1 MPVASSPSDFTAIN
15 VDYSEGRGYYTNIN
29 AVSDLLQIPS
39 FTSLSNPT
47 WIQVGQ
53 IIKRMEGFID
63 DKIGRSFRPI
73 IHHSEYKDFEFT
85 RHPAQAHYGGYV
97 GFVQLTQ
104 MKVRKIISLRVWE
117 GASYRELASAQA
129 SIDLDS
135 SAYNKIRK
143 ITLTLPNNTASWDL
157 FYHGEVGKT
166 ASGTFNSKFG
176 SKTTARDIISLI
188 NEEFPA
194 QTSQFTGATAEKVL
208 LSGTDSIATTDYN
221 ISDFFYAY
229 TDDKDS
235 TKIHISSLLQGDDGS
250 DCTITVTD
258 QVGEDSSTIAI
269 DFTDKEDMRRLGD
282 FWTIGNDGRIFFMKR
297 YPYHQKNS
305 VIVSYVAGNARVPA
319 TVHEATTKLVAA
331 EILRHD
337 DQTILIAETGGNITT
352 KEKYE
357 ILRKEAMEIISSK
370 KDLVYMLD

>member
-1 MPVASSPSDFTAIN
+1 MPVASSPSDFTGIN

-39 FTSLSNPT
+39 FTDGTNPS
-47 WIQVGQ
+47 WVQVGQ

-73 IHHSEYKDFEFT
+73 IWHSEYKDFEFT

-97 GFVQLTQ
+97 GFVQLSQ

-117 GASYRELASAQA
+117 GNNYRELASAQA

-135 SAYNKIRK
+135 SAYNNIRK
-143 ITLTLPNNTASWDL
+143 FTLTLPNNVASWDL
-157 FYHGEVGKT
+157 FYVGEAGKAANT
-166 ASGTFNSKFG
+166 TFNNNLG
-176 SKTTARDIISLI
+176 SKTTAKEIISLI

-194 QTSQFTGATAEKVL
+194 KTAQFTGATSEKAL
-208 LSGTDSIATTDYN
+208 ISSSGNYS

-229 TDDKDS
+229 TDDNDG
-235 TKIHISSLLQGDDGS
+235 TKIHISSLLEGDDGS
-250 DCTITVTD
+250 DCTLTVTD
-258 QVGEDSSTIAI
+258 QADEVSNTVVGG
-269 DFTDKEDMRRLGD
+269 FTDKEDMRRLGD
-282 FWTIGNDGRIFFMKR
+282 YWTIGDDGRIFFMKR

-305 VIVSYVAGNARVPA
+305 VIVNFIAGSLRVPA
-319 TVHEATTKLVAA
+319 GIHEATTKLVAA

>member
-1 MPVASSPSDFTAIN
+1 M
-15 VDYSEGRGYYTNIN
+15 
-29 AVSDLLQIPS
+29 
-39 FTSLSNPT
+39 
-47 WIQVGQ
+47 
-53 IIKRMEGFID
+53 
-63 DKIGRSFRPI
+63 
-73 IHHSEYKDFEFT
+73 
-85 RHPAQAHYGGYV
+85 
-97 GFVQLTQ
+97 
-104 MKVRKIISLRVWE
+104 
-117 GASYRELASAQA
+117 
-129 SIDLDS
+129 
-135 SAYNKIRK
+135 
-143 ITLTLPNNTASWDL
+143 